1 MRQAFVPKDLDQL
14 IRAINGLRRNNHLYF
29 RLLQPEEG
37 AIVAGEFLQSLPPS
51 ILSVMGTAQGDG
63 VVPMRT
69 ASVWEY
75 DLHTDYAVSGSRT
88 LTLTLER

>member
-1 MRQAFVPKDLDQL
+1 MAQAFLPKDLDQL

-29 RLLQPEEG
+29 RLLQPENG

-63 VVPMRT
+63 VVPIRHT
-69 ASVWEY
+69 A
-75 DLHTDYAVSGSRT
+75 YATTGSRS
-88 LTLTLER
+88 LTLHIER